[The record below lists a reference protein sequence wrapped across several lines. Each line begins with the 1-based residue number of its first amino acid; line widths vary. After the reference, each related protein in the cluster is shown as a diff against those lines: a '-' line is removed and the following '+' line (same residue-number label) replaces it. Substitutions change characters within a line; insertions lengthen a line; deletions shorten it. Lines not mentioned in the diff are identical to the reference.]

1 MKNPQ
6 QPLID
11 LENRYN
17 GPYPAAIREQ
27 MQRSSD
33 PKVRRRA
40 ELECVRDR
48 AAADLKVL
56 EGILSNPDLDEE
68 QEMFVGIDHRAATER
83 LKYAEIFLKRYK

>member
-1 MKNPQ
+1 MST
-6 QPLID
+6 D
-11 LENRYN
+11 LENRYD

-27 MQRSSD
+27 MGRHPD

-40 ELECVRDR
+40 QLTRVRDL
-48 AAADLKVL
+48 AVEELKRI

-68 QEMFVGIDHRAATER
+68 QETFLNIDHRAQTER